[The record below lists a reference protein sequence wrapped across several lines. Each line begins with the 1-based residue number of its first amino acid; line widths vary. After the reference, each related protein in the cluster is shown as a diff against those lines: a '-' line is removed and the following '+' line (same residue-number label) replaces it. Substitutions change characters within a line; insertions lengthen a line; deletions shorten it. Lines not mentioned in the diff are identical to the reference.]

1 MCKDEIMTLLEQWM
15 EGFSCL
21 EQNSL
26 LFVAFPGVGNVGK
39 CAIEEILALNMN
51 EEVLRLHPV
60 GLPPLAELD
69 DQGLLSPPHIKVH
82 RIHLSCQQ
90 ALYTLSGPSQPNQA
104 IEQSMLARQI
114 LEFAKK
120 QNIER
125 ICVFA
130 GLMDEPERKE
140 TFAVATTIKSRQHL
154 LEKGVDVRIDEPRSG
169 AIGVSALITS
179 LGPVY
184 NLDSCCVISS
194 TIGTSKDT
202 MSALRL
208 LRSVDTWFQL
218 NLTIPNED
226 MLNLRLRSKLSDV
239 DPGQTD
245 FIKEMTSHDTS
256 YM

>member
-1 MCKDEIMTLLEQWM
+1 MTLLEQWF

-21 EQNSL
+21 EPNSL
-26 LFVAFPGVGNVGK
+26 VFVAFPGVGNVGK
-39 CAIEEILALNMN
+39 CAIEEILAMNLN
-51 EEVLRLHPV
+51 EEVLRLHPL

-69 DQGLLSPPHIKVH
+69 DRGLLSPPHIKVH
-82 RIHLSCQQ
+82 RVHLSGSQS
-90 ALYTLSGPSQPNQA
+90 LYTILGPSQPNQA

-114 LEFAKK
+114 LEFAKI

-130 GLMDEPERKE
+130 GLMDEPERRE
-140 TFAVATTIKSRQHL
+140 TFAVATTVTSRQRL
-154 LEKGVDVRIDEPRSG
+154 VEQGVDVRTDEPRSG

-184 NLDSCCVISS
+184 NLDTCCVISS

-208 LRSVDTWFQL
+208 LRAMNSWFDLQL
-218 NLTIPNED
+218 TLPSEE

-239 DPGQTD
+239 DTQQND